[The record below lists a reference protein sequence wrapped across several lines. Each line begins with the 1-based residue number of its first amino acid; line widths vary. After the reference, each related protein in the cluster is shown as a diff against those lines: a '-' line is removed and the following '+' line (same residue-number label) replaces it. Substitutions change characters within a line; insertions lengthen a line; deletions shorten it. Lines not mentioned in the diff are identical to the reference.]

1 MIYDLIIL
9 TDSRYLEDDP
19 DPYKHNVFYEDQL
32 VVQALTDLGL
42 HCTRKAWDDP
52 AVDWAQ
58 TKAVVL
64 RSTWDYFDRFNE
76 FMDWLSEVSAKTQL
90 INSEALIRWSLDKH
104 YLLDLNNLGIHIPDS
119 LFIERGNYKSLR
131 DHHMENGWSRTV
143 LKPCV
148 SGAGRHTYL
157 LDDST
162 IDAHEEIFQ
171 ELIAKEAMMIQV
183 FQKHIVSKGEI
194 SIMLFN
200 GHYTHAVLKK
210 AKTGDFRVQDDFGGT
225 VHTYEPNKEEIAFAI
240 RAIEA
245 CPERPLYARVDIFY
259 DNDHKL
265 ALGELELIEPELWF
279 RNYPKAASVM
289 AYAIH
294 EQLISNH
301 EN

>member
-1 MIYDLIIL
+1 
-9 TDSRYLEDDP
+9 
-19 DPYKHNVFYEDQL
+19 VFYEDQL
-32 VVQALTDLGL
+32 LVQALKGLGL
-42 HCTRKAWDDP
+42 QCTRKAWDDT
-52 AVDWAQ
+52 AVDW
-58 TKAVVL
+58 TKTRAVVF
-64 RSTWDYFDRFNE
+64 RSTWDYFDRFAE
-76 FMDWLSEVSAKTQL
+76 FMDWLSEVSAKTRL
-90 INSEALIRWSLDKH
+90 INSEPLIRWNLDKH

-119 LFIERGNYKSLR
+119 LFIERGSFKSLR
-131 DHHMENGWSRTV
+131 ALHTENGWSRTV

-157 LDDST
+157 LEDST

-183 FQKHIVSKGEI
+183 FQEQIVSIGEI

-225 VHTYEPNKEEIAFAI
+225 VHTYKPNKEEIAFAM

-245 CPERPLYARVDIFY
+245 CPERPIYARADIFY

-279 RNYPKAASVM
+279 RNYPKAATVM

-294 EQLISNH
+294 EQLTTNH